1 MRPSS
6 VGRSDE
12 PFTIELNPR
21 EQRLYDRLRTRVAG
35 DPEPGST
42 SDLRDMLLL
51 LPDFTVLL
59 ARLLRDPHVP
69 RRSKWIALFGIGYVL
84 SPIDVLPALLIGPLG
99 LLDDL
104 VVVTAA
110 LSRLLNHVHPDVVR
124 AAWPGQGDALDAIQ
138 RAAHWSERFLGRK
151 LRGFVRGALRL
162 EQR

>member
-1 MRPSS
+1 MA
-6 VGRSDE
+6 SD
-12 PFTIELNPR
+12 TVLIELNPR
-21 EQRLYDRLRTRVAG
+21 EQRLYDRLRTRVVKIS
-35 DPEPGST
+35 EPGQASGMA
-42 SDLRDMLLL
+42 DILLL

-59 ARLLRDPHVP
+59 ARLLRDPQVP
-69 RRSKWIALFGIGYVL
+69 RRSKLIALFGIGYVL
-84 SPIDVLPALLIGPLG
+84 SPIDLMPAILLGPLG
-99 LLDDL
+99 LLDDV

-138 RAAHWSERFLGRK
+138 RTSAWCERFLGSK

>member
-21 EQRLYDRLRTRVAG
+21 EQRLYDRLRTRVAK

-42 SDLRDMLLL
+42 SGMSDMLLL

-69 RRSKWIALFGIGYVL
+69 RRSKWIALLGIGYVL
-84 SPIDVLPALLIGPLG
+84 SPIDLLPALLLGPVG
-99 LLDDL
+99 LIDDL
-104 VVVTAA
+104 VVVAA
-110 LSRLLNHVHPDVVR
+110 TLSRVLNHVHPDVVR
-124 AAWPGQGDALDAIQ
+124 SHWPGKGDVLDAVQ
-138 RAAHWSERFLGRK
+138 RVTQWTEGFLTRR
-151 LRGFVRGALRL
+151 LRRIVKGLVGPG
-162 EQR
+162 QR

>member
-1 MRPSS
+1 MM
-6 VGRSDE
+6 DE
-12 PFTIELNPR
+12 HVLIELNPR
-21 EQRLYDRLRTRVAG
+21 ERRLYDRLRTRVAKI
-35 DPEPGST
+35 PEPGQASGV
-42 SDLRDMLLL
+42 SDILLL

-59 ARLLRDPHVP
+59 ARLLRDSRVP
-69 RRSKWIALFGIGYVL
+69 RRLKLIALFGIGYVL
-84 SPIDVLPALLIGPLG
+84 SPIDLLPAILLGPLG

-138 RAAHWSERFLGRK
+138 RAAAWSERVIGKK
-151 LRGFVRGALRL
+151 LRGVVRGALRL

>member
-1 MRPSS
+1 MA
-6 VGRSDE
+6 D
-12 PFTIELNPR
+12 I
-21 EQRLYDRLRTRVAG
+21 
-35 DPEPGST
+35 
-42 SDLRDMLLL
+42 LLL

-59 ARLLRDPHVP
+59 ARLLRDPQVP
-69 RRSKWIALFGIGYVL
+69 RRSKWIALLGIGYVL
-84 SPIDVLPALLIGPLG
+84 SPIDLMPAILLGPLG

-138 RAAHWSERFLGRK
+138 RAAGWCERFLGQK
-151 LRGFVRGALRL
+151 LRGLVRGALRL

>member
-1 MRPSS
+1 MAH
-6 VGRSDE
+6 DE
-12 PFTIELNPR
+12 PVMIELNPR
-21 EQRLYDRLRTRVAG
+21 EQRLYDRLRTRVARI
-35 DPEPGST
+35 PEPGQGSGMG
-42 SDLRDMLLL
+42 DILLL

-59 ARLLRDPHVP
+59 ARLLRDPRVS
-69 RRSKWIALFGIGYVL
+69 RRSKLIALFGIGYVL
-84 SPIDVLPALLIGPLG
+84 SPIDILPAILLGPLG

-110 LSRLLNHVHPDVVR
+110 LSRLINHVHPDVVR

-138 RAAHWSERFLGRK
+138 RAASWCERFLGRK

>member
-1 MRPSS
+1 MRMH
-6 VGRSDE
+6 DE
-12 PFTIELNPR
+12 PVTIELNPR
-21 EQRLYDRLRTRVAG
+21 ERRLYDRLRTHVARI
-35 DPEPGST
+35 PEPGQASGM
-42 SDLRDMLLL
+42 SDMLLL

-59 ARLLRDPHVP
+59 ARLLRDPQVP

-84 SPIDVLPALLIGPLG
+84 SPIDLLPALLLGPLG
-99 LLDDL
+99 MLDDL

-138 RAAHWSERFLGRK
+138 RAASWSERFLGRK
-151 LRGFVRGALRL
+151 LRGFFRGALRL